1 MARDVRL
8 PNGTVIKNVPDNV
21 TKEQVRQKA
30 IETGKARPE
39 DFGQPQPTPS
49 EQPQV
54 SQQEQAM
61 EDERRQRAI
70 MPGGAAG
77 RPEGMPVNRP
87 MTRGEAVGG
96 GGFVSALAGG
106 AAGAPLGPKGI
117 LAGTILGGMA
127 GSYGGSLVGDKLEGK
142 ELDYAKA
149 TEESLFSLGIDV
161 GTIGAGKI
169 AKPVIRNHFVPMMQR
184 LGFTPKETAEEVAA
198 YSQFQNRRGEEGL
211 PVGSPESIRETQGIL
226 SQGDATL
233 TPFQTGEANRI
244 QNFSEKIARLGL
256 VSQYTMDRN
265 LARQTEV
272 IRNELDTLTT
282 SLYPSGRFRS
292 DELAETLYNTIS
304 QGKSALQTS
313 YVRGLDDIAQ
323 SVSGKRVPTI
333 PVARTLREFR
343 ERGERE
349 FGNIYDNQTLSLV
362 DEFTEKVNRPGADI
376 SARDLIDFEKNL
388 QTRINQLGD
397 TNSPLYNSAASSD
410 LADLSKNLRETIVS
424 SLDRLDPKVANNF
437 VNLKDEYNR
446 GINTLLPKIN
456 KRFIDAAGKNDFKTM
471 GNLLVSANNPSSIKA
486 FFNSIDESFAQ
497 AKKAGS
503 QLNFGSAR
511 EAKDAVRSTFIR
523 EQFPDIDEVGG
534 FTIEQYSNLARR
546 LEKPSEAAKYSA
558 VLGENYKPF
567 KQLVNAMSEAS
578 KKPEGNLGALMV
590 RTQEYNAGRQLLNL
604 GQASAAGGALVGSGP
619 LAAGGILF
627 LPVFLAKNATNKNK
641 VNRILAFDKRS
652 FDSDDAMATA
662 AYNLAIDLFDDLP
675 EEDQKEIRRSVR
687 GADGPQAEGPRQERD
702 PAQIDVPLEGYGGG
716 Q

>member
-1 MARDVRL
+1 MAKIVEL
-8 PNGTVIKNVPDNV
+8 PDGREAEFPNSMSNEQIASVIKQQFGN
-21 TKEQVRQKA
+21 QQ
-30 IETGKARPE
+30 PE
-39 DFGQPQPTPS
+39 M
-49 EQPQV
+49 

-77 RPEGMPVNRP
+77 RPQGMSVEQGR
-87 MTRGEAVGG
+87 TVSRGEAVGV
-96 GGFVSALAGG
+96 GGFGSAVAGG
-106 AAGAPLGPKGI
+106 IAGTPLGPPGI

-127 GSYGGSLVGDKLEGK
+127 GSYGGSLVGDKLEG
-142 ELDYAKA
+142 EQLDYAKA
-149 TEESLFSLGIDV
+149 TEEALLSLGIDV
-161 GTIGAGKI
+161 ATLGAGKI
-169 AKPVIRNHFVPMMQR
+169 AKPVIRNQFIPMMQK
-184 LGFTPKETAEEVAA
+184 LGFTPKEAAEEVAA
-198 YSQFQNRRGEEGL
+198 YSQLQAKQGEEGL
-211 PVGSPESIRETQGIL
+211 PVGSPESIKETQSIL
-226 SQGDATL
+226 SAGDATL
-233 TPFQTGEANRI
+233 TPFQTGKASRL
-244 QNFSEKIARLGL
+244 QNFSERIARLGL
-256 VSQYTMDRN
+256 VSQYTINRN

-282 SLYPSGRFRS
+282 SLYPSGRFKS

-313 YVRGLDDIAQ
+313 YVRGLDDIAE
-323 SVSGKRVPTI
+323 SVSGKKVPTL

-349 FGNIYDNQTLSLV
+349 FGNIYDNQTLNLV

-424 SLDRLDPKVANNF
+424 SLDRLDPEVANKF
-437 VNLKDEYNR
+437 VNLKDEYNK
-446 GINTLLPKIN
+446 GINTLLPKVN
-456 KRFIDAAGKNDFKTM
+456 KRFIDYAGRNDFKTM

-486 FFNSIDESFAQ
+486 FFKSIDESFAQ

-503 QLNFGSAR
+503 ELPFGNAE
-511 EAKDAVRSTFIR
+511 EAKNAVRSTFIR
-523 EQFPDIDEVGG
+523 EQFPDIDEVGE
-534 FTIEQYSNLARR
+534 FSIKQYSNLARK
-546 LEKPSEAAKYSA
+546 LEKPSEAARYSA

-578 KKPEGNLGALMV
+578 KKPEGNLGSLMV

-627 LPVFLAKNATNKNK
+627 LPVFLAKNATNKNA

-652 FDSDDAMATA
+652 FDNDDAMTTA
-662 AYNLAIDLFDDLP
+662 AYNRAIDLFNDLP
-675 EEDQKEIRRSVR
+675 EEDQKEVRRSIR
-687 GADGPQAEGPRQERD
+687 NAEGPEEEGPKEENSSIRIPITRD
-702 PAQIDVPLEGYGGG
+702 SSDFEG
-716 Q
+716 QQ